1 MKKLLQLFVAAF
13 CCLSAQAQDLKEWAL
28 VEPQSGRTVLMTDV
42 GFLLASD
49 ADDTFAVVCKDGSI
63 IDGARSV
70 GFMQVDPSAI
80 ASPRLDGAET
90 RPFGLVDGRLTLTG
104 CPAGTKITVF
114 DGAGRAVRTV
124 TCDGRQTTVDV
135 AGLATGVYVL
145 MAGDVTVKFMK
156 R

>member
-1 MKKLLQLFVAAF
+1 MTSLF
-13 CCLSAQAQDLKEWAL
+13 CLASQAQDVKEWAL
-28 VEPQSGRTVLMTDV
+28 VEPQSGRTVLMTGV

-80 ASPRLDGAET
+80 ASPRRDGAEA

-104 CPAGTKITVF
+104 CPAGTAVEVF
-114 DGAGRAVRTV
+114 DGGGRTV
-124 TCDGRQTTVDV
+124 RATVSDGRTTTVDV
-135 AGLATGVYVL
+135 DGLPTGAYVL
-145 MAGDVTVKFMK
+145 RVGAVTVKFMK

>member
-90 RPFGLVDGRLTLTG
+90 RPFGLADGRLTLTG

-124 TCDGRQTTVDV
+124 ISDGRMTTVDV

>member
-90 RPFGLVDGRLTLTG
+90 RPFGLADGRLTLTG

-124 TCDGRQTTVDV
+124 ISDGRMTTVDV
-135 AGLATGVYVL
+135 AGLTTGVYVL

>member
-1 MKKLLQLFVAAF
+1 MKKLLQLFVVLL
-13 CCLSAQAQDLKEWAL
+13 CCVSAQAQDVKEWAL
-28 VEPQSGRTVLMTDV
+28 VEPQSGRTVLMTGV

-49 ADDTFAVVCKDGSI
+49 ADDTFAVVCKDGSMI
-63 IDGARSV
+63 SGAKEVS
-70 GFMQVDPSAI
+70 FMQVDPSAI
-80 ASPRLDGAET
+80 VSPRRDGAET

-114 DGAGRAVRTV
+114 DGGGRAVRTV
-124 TCDGRQTTVDV
+124 IGDGRVTTVDV